1 MREVCRIEKTRE
13 GRSEGKRKVGRK
25 GEYEKNGMQW
35 EERGKRWMQREEEL
49 GGRKREREK
58 GGTTEK
64 QGKNTSSIH
73 TSSNAPAHF
82 VSAFCIIFLN
92 CFPGS
97 VLASSFMVATS
108 VGVIRSRN
116 ESM

>member
-1 MREVCRIEKTRE
+1 MGRE
-13 GRSEGKRKVGRK
+13 GKKVDA
-25 GEYEKNGMQW
+25 
-35 EERGKRWMQREEEL
+35 ERRRV

-58 GGTTEK
+58 GGTIEK